1 MLRETLQEKIFFL
14 RKALRMQVL
23 ERGILAVALE
33 YNQPPLD
40 RCMASVILKEDGLLG
55 SAGGSM
61 RAFAGGSGAAKKR
74 QSDVDMA
81 ERNRK
86 LEAEVHKFQVTCA
99 DVWYAEVC

>member
-33 YNQPPLD
+33 YNQPALD

-55 SAGGSM
+55 SAGGAM
-61 RAFAGGSGAAKKR
+61 RAFAGGASGAAKKR
-74 QSDVDMA
+74 QSDSDML
-81 ERNRK
+81 ERNKK
-86 LEAEVHKFQVTCA
+86 LEAEVHKF
-99 DVWYAEVC
+99 